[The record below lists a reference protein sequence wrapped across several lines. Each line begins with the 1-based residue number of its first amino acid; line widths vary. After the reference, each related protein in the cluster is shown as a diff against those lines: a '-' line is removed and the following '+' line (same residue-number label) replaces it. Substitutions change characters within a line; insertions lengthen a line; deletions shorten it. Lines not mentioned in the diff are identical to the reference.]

1 MSDWDFGMDAA
12 VKAARAG
19 HASTEEHTM
28 LDGLVGESHPFPD
41 TRDED
46 ARLDR
51 LGSTLVLRWACQ
63 HDCCKRHQARVA
75 GDPSLR
81 ETRCTSRNHR
91 RDRTYAD
98 EILAMLD
105 LSGRPATQD
114 DYVKPVTY
122 HALGRREAREWNR
135 G

>member
-1 MSDWDFGMDAA
+1 MTDWSLGM
-12 VKAARAG
+12 VKALRAERAAG
-19 HASTEEHTM
+19 AATEEQAM
-28 LDGLVGESHPFPD
+28 LAGLVGESHPFPD
-41 TRDED
+41 TREED

-51 LGSTLVLRWACQ
+51 LGSTLVLRWANQ
-63 HDCCKRHQARVA
+63 HDCCKRHQARIA

-105 LSGRPATQD
+105 LSGRPATRD
-114 DYVKPVTY
+114 DYERPVTY
-122 HALGRREAREWNR
+122 HALGRREAREWGR